1 MISFT
6 LYFCLG
12 LPFHGYIFSPSL
24 EKLLFF
30 SCSCYKLDTGYT
42 SRRDGDVNN
51 MVCLFFCWAGFW
63 HAPAG
68 SSGFNSSVLAIH
80 V

>member
-12 LPFHGYIFSPSL
+12 LPFQGYIFSPNL

-30 SCSCYKLDTGYT
+30 SCSCYKLDTGNT

-51 MVCLFFCWAGFW
+51 TG
-63 HAPAG
+63 P
-68 SSGFNSSVLAIH
+68 
-80 V
+80 